1 LRNKKVDEII
11 EGMFGK
17 PDYTCSQV
25 IEGEVYTPLSGNPFM
40 IRVDP
45 IGIDINL
52 LNENRTVI
60 RMTDD
65 QKGRMEDEHVRLP

>member
-25 IEGEVYTPLSGNPFM
+25 IGGEVYTPLSGNPSM

-45 IGIDINL
+45 VGLDMNRFGVKGY
-52 LNENRTVI
+52 ENVNGEKRPG
-60 RMTDD
+60 D
-65 QKGRMEDEHVRLP
+65 